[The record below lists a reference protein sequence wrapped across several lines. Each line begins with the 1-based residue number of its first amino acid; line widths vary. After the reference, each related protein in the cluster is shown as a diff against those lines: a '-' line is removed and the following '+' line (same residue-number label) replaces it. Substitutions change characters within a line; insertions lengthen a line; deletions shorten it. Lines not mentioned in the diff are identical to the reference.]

1 MDVKKLMVVA
11 LAGWIN
17 SLRGA
22 VDQFWEHY
30 HRDRNHQGLESRI
43 IEPDFGS
50 EGGLNCRSR
59 LGEMLRYYHRDAA

>member
-11 LAGWIN
+11 LAGGISRQP
-17 SLRGA
+17 SLRRA

-50 EGGLNCRSR
+50 EGGSELP
-59 LGEMLRYYHRDAA
+59 